1 MKSEEFCDCMA
12 YVLADNIISPLGE
25 TSEENYLAVKT
36 GKSGIHAY
44 AKGSHGIPDGFVASL
59 MSLDFEELVINS
71 AKKAI
76 GASHVDVAHEKVAL
90 ILSLDLQLQILRN
103 NILTND

>member
-1 MKSEEFCDCMA
+1 MA

-25 TSEENYLAVKT
+25 TSEENYLAVKA
-36 GKSGIHAY
+36 GKSGIRAY

-71 AKKAI
+71 AKEGYWSFSRRRSSRKGGI
-76 GASHVDVAHEKVAL
+76 DSKLYQGSY
-90 ILSLDLQLQILRN
+90 
-103 NILTND
+103 